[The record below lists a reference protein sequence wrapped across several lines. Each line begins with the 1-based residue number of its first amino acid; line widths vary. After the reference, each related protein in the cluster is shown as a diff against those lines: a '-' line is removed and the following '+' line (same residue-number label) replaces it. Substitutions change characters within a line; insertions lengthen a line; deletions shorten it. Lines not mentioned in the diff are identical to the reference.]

1 MITQIFP
8 QDFQRYQSL
17 PVLGPLMDRYAG
29 WLHEL
34 QYTWRS
40 TRYELR
46 MAAQVAG
53 YLKRRSVGRIEELTE
68 HHMDACHRLFRK
80 KFHEEAG
87 AVLVLTRFLRESG
100 YVRTSV
106 PQQSPSP
113 SDVLLQ
119 AFMAHLG
126 EVRGYVISTI
136 RRQGQIAAEF
146 LTWLRFADKP
156 DRLSTLSTNDLEGF
170 IRHLSKRMGRA
181 GLQKPIAIM
190 RNFLRFL
197 AADGTVPIGLDRT
210 IERPRIYRQEQLPR
224 SLPWPTIEEFLGSI
238 NRDSAAGRRDYAMFS
253 LMTTYGM
260 RACDVVAL
268 TLDDI
273 YWRAGLIR
281 IRQSKTGTPLDLP
294 LTDQVGSAI
303 EDYLKKVPRH
313 GSHRQVFLR
322 IKAPGGVLKSTAVI
336 EAFQAWSRRSG
347 LDIPFKGVHCIR
359 HSYALHL
366 LRQGVPLKTIGDVL
380 GHRSPESTTAYLR
393 LATEDLRTVALPVP
407 TPMAAGQEAKR

>member
-53 YLKRRSVGRIEELTE
+53 YLKRRSVGRIEELTG

-87 AVLVLTRFLRESG
+87 AVLLLTRFLRESG

-113 SDVLLQ
+113 SDILLQ

-156 DRLSTLSTNDLEGF
+156 DRLSTLSTKDLEGF
-170 IRHLSKRMGRA
+170 IRHLSKRMGRV

-294 LTDQVGSAI
+294 LTDEVGSAI
-303 EDYLKKVPRH
+303 QDYLKKVPRY

-407 TPMAAGQEAKR
+407 APMAVGQEAKR